1 MSQTRQLTDLQ
12 ERWLA
17 ALESGEYAQT
27 QGQLFRG
34 GAYCPLGV
42 ACVVMGD
49 PQPYGHALI
58 PEQVNELGLRGVDG
72 DFYEPWY
79 VQIDNTLRRDATEHE
94 VQSIT
99 ELNDMYG
106 WGFEDI
112 AEWIRANPSE
122 VFA

>member
-1 MSQTRQLTDLQ
+1 MTIDKSEAMIQ
-12 ERWLA
+12 
-17 ALESGEYAQT
+17 ALDRYDIR
-27 QGQLFRG
+27 FRAG
-34 GAYCPLGV
+34 YNGWQSISCPNE
-42 ACVVMGD
+42 D
-49 PQPYGHALI
+49 GHALI